1 MSNLGEYKFTE
12 FSTHKPT
19 QDKFLQNVES
29 GMSLGKIPLFG
40 VGATAGDAAFPAP
53 FPDGVSVT
61 PGFYSGD
68 ETVDSHKEKY
78 PEYHDIIFPM
88 METIANGI
96 SLPPGPIVSPFQDP
110 TVPLQ
115 KLIGMLSF
123 DIEITPEIV
132 NYIIT
137 NAQDFIDALTEL
149 PEKVD
154 PLLELMMGFPGV
166 TLDESQ
172 LKKELKELQERIDIG
187 FIDFEMPPSLPFP
200 TAPFIDLP
208 SIAIPLMS
216 IPGVGLINFILEL
229 INELISGILALVAE
243 LALAI
248 KDFFVVVMEGIA
260 AIIEFLFEKIFE
272 IIEPVI
278 EKFKN
283 LIAQLGWVSTIGTIL
298 KYAIGM
304 TIITIVA
311 FLVGPGLIAGSVAI
325 VLGLS

>member
-61 PGFYSGD
+61 PGFYGGD
-68 ETVDSHKEKY
+68 ETVDSHKAKY

-96 SLPPGPIVSPFQDP
+96 SLPPGPVVPPFQDP

-115 KLIGMLSF
+115 QLIAMLSF
-123 DIEITPEIV
+123 NIEITPEILK
-132 NYIIT
+132 YIIE
-137 NAQDFIDALTEL
+137 NATPFIDALDEL

-154 PLLELMMGFPGV
+154 PLLELMLGFPGV
-166 TLDESQ
+166 NLDESE
-172 LKKELKELQERIDIG
+172 LKKELKELQERINIG
-187 FIDFEMPPSLPFP
+187 FPEFPMPPSLPLP
-200 TAPFIDLP
+200 SPPFIDLP
-208 SIAIPLMS
+208 EIAIPAMS
-216 IPGVGLINFILEL
+216 IPGVGLINFIFEL
-229 INELISGILALVAE
+229 VNALISGILALAQE
-243 LALAI
+243 LFDAI
-248 KDFFVVVMEGIA
+248 KEFFKVVMEGIE
-260 AIIEFLFEKIFE
+260 AIIEFLFEKIFD
-272 IIEPVI
+272 IIEPVL
-278 EKFKN
+278 EKFKE

-304 TIITIVA
+304 AIITLVA
-311 FLVGPGLIAGSVAI
+311 FLVGPGLIAGGIAVF
-325 VLGLS
+325 LGLN